1 MLQDKLLNCY
11 AEEIATMIRGKVKKN
26 CNGCLIDHP
35 SQRQH
40 DCLIME
46 HGECKMLY
54 FNHAVENVFKEIVI
68 KDYMKSID
76 FAKRTLLWIV

>member
-1 MLQDKLLNCY
+1 MPKKLLQWY
-11 AEEIATMIRGKVKKN
+11 AEKLKRIVMLH
-26 CNGCLIDHP
+26 GCLIDQP

-54 FNHAVENVFKEIVI
+54 FDDAFENVFEEIVI
-68 KDYMKSID
+68 DFMKN
-76 FAKRTLLWIV
+76 FENVKPPVRE